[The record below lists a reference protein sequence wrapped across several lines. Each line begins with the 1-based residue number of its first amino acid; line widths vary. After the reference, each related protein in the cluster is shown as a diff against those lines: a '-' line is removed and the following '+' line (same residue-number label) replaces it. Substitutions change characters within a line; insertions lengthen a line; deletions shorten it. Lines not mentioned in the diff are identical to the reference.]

1 MKINADALN
10 DYRLHAITALTGASV
25 AMTQVDQV
33 SAYAPIAAGLAF
45 LLSASNYADITERID
60 DLAEDLEEAGI
71 ISEEVADKID
81 KATDIVDD
89 VVDAFVEEE

>member
-45 LLSASNYADITERID
+45 LLSASNYADITQRID

-89 VVDAFVEEE
+89 VVEALVEEE

>member
-45 LLSASNYADITERID
+45 LLSASNYADITQRID

-89 VVDAFVEEE
+89 VVDALVEEE

>member
-1 MKINADALN
+1 MKINSDALN

-45 LLSASNYADITERID
+45 LLSASNYADITQRID

-89 VVDAFVEEE
+89 VVEALVEEE

>member
-1 MKINADALN
+1 MKLNSKALN

-25 AMTQVDQV
+25 AMTQVEQV
-33 SAYAPIAAGLAF
+33 SAYAPVAAGLAF

-81 KATDIVDD
+81 KATDVVDD
-89 VVDAFVEEE
+89 VVDSLTEEE

>member
-89 VVDAFVEEE
+89 VVEALVEEE

>member
-33 SAYAPIAAGLAF
+33 SAYAPIATGLAF
-45 LLSASNYADITERID
+45 LLSASNYADITQRID

-89 VVDAFVEEE
+89 VVEALVEEE